1 MSEHWEP
8 EDVALL
14 SSLTRILHDDPPPR
28 RVYED
33 ARTAF
38 AWRDLAAQIALLEF
52 DSAVDDEGFARVRAG
67 SGVRRLSFRHPACRL
82 AVEVHRVEGRVVGRV
97 EPAAHMDVEV
107 RHLQGA
113 IPAVVDDLGFFTCD
127 GVPRGAI
134 SIRCRPSGRD
144 PVIDTEWVTI

>member
-1 MSEHWEP
+1 MSDQWEP
-8 EDVALL
+8 EDLVLL

-28 RVYED
+28 RVHED
-33 ARTAF
+33 ARAAF

-52 DSAVDDEGFARVRAG
+52 DSAVDDEGLARVRAG
-67 SGVRRLSFRHPACRL
+67 SGIRRLNFHHRTIRL

-97 EPAAHMDVEV
+97 EPAAQMSVEV

-134 SIRCRPSGRD
+134 SIRCRPAGPDS
-144 PVIDTEWVTI
+144 VIDTEWVTI